1 MKKLLLIYTG
11 GTIGMSRNPRT
22 GTLEPFSFS
31 HLLANVPELTQL
43 DAQIDNGQW
52 ADADGNPLPP
62 IDSSD
67 MSPELWIQLA
77 RTIAANYDAYDGFV
91 ILHGT
96 DTMAY
101 TASALSFMLEN
112 LTKPVILT
120 GSQLPVGQLRTDGR
134 ENLITAVQIATAT
147 DSEGHALV
155 PEVGI
160 CFGGALL
167 RGNRTTKKSAEAF
180 SAFASFNY
188 PPLADVGV
196 EITYHPDRILK
207 PNTHTGLRTRKPD
220 LDNVQCS
227 IFNSQFSIQLDSR
240 VIIFSLFPGIR
251 EDIIKHIIMAP
262 GVRGI
267 VMRTYGSGNAPQYPW
282 LLRALRESTKSG
294 KVIVN
299 VSQCIQGRV
308 EMSRYDCGYHLQ
320 EAGVISGRD
329 ITVES
334 AVTKLMYLLARYPD
348 EPDAVRQL
356 MTRSLRGEMTE

>member
-11 GTIGMSRNPRT
+11 GTIGMSRNPHT

-196 EITYHPDRILK
+196 EITYHPDRILR
-207 PNTHTGLRTRKPD
+207 PPF
-220 LDNVQCS
+220 S
-227 IFNSQFSIQLDSR
+227 IFNSQFSMDLDSR

-282 LLRALRESTKSG
+282 LLRALRESTESG

-348 EPDAVRQL
+348 EPDAVRQF

>member
-1 MKKLLLIYTG
+1 MFNAAGIANRSKLGRGVSKSQGCDRGPLWGNQIRKALQSSAGADSG
-11 GTIGMSRNPRT
+11 GES
-22 GTLEPFSFS
+22 
-31 HLLANVPELTQL
+31 V
-43 DAQIDNGQW
+43 
-52 ADADGNPLPP
+52 
-62 IDSSD
+62 
-67 MSPELWIQLA
+67 
-77 RTIAANYDAYDGFV
+77 AA
-91 ILHGT
+91 
-96 DTMAY
+96 MA
-101 TASALSFMLEN
+101 
-112 LTKPVILT
+112 
-120 GSQLPVGQLRTDGR
+120 
-134 ENLITAVQIATAT
+134 
-147 DSEGHALV
+147 
-155 PEVGI
+155 
-160 CFGGALL
+160 
-167 RGNRTTKKSAEAF
+167 
-180 SAFASFNY
+180 
-188 PPLADVGV
+188 
-196 EITYHPDRILK
+196 
-207 PNTHTGLRTRKPD
+207 
-220 LDNVQCS
+220 
-227 IFNSQFSIQLDSR
+227 LDSR

-282 LLRALRESTKSG
+282 LLRALRESTESG